1 MAKEEKHEPEIIR
14 VVKKGHGGGH
24 GGAWKVAYADF
35 VTAMMAFFL
44 LLWLVSMVSKEKK
57 MLLSQYFVNV
67 SLSNVKGGL
76 PFVESGS
83 KNITQEP
90 HDVVTSISIDSEKIS
105 DQMAGGKMQ
114 QAEMM
119 KALVSQLMDIA
130 DQVQVGSADEGLKI
144 EITETDKSRLFQ
156 GGGTGL
162 TDNAK
167 KILKA
172 VAENIKTSVTRIALE
187 SHTDSQA
194 QGKGDTTWDISS
206 ARAMAVRKELEANGV
221 NPYSFEKIV
230 SYGDR
235 ILMDKANPQ
244 NIANNRVNVV
254 LLDKSTEG
262 GGQKASNKAKD
273 ETAETPKAEP
283 SHAKPAL

>member
-1 MAKEEKHEPEIIR
+1 MAKDEKPEPEIIR
-14 VVKKGHGGGH
+14 VVKKSHGGGH

-67 SLSNVKGGL
+67 SLTNSKGGL

-83 KNITQEP
+83 KNITQDA
-90 HDVVTSISIDSEKIS
+90 HDVVTSISIDEEKIS
-105 DQMAGGKMQ
+105 DKMAGGKMQ
-114 QAEMM
+114 QSEMM

-130 DQVQVGSADEGLKI
+130 DQVRVGSADEGLKI

-156 GGGTGL
+156 GGGTQL

-172 VAENIKTSVTRIALE
+172 VAENVKTSVTRIALE

-194 QGKGDTTWDISS
+194 QGKGDTTWEVSS

-254 LLDKSTEG
+254 LMDKSTEG
-262 GGQKASNKAKD
+262 DGQKASSEAKP
-273 ETAETPKAEP
+273 ETAEPAKAET
-283 SHAKPAL
+283 SHAKPAH

>member
-1 MAKEEKHEPEIIR
+1 MAKDEKPEPEIIR
-14 VVKKGHGGGH
+14 VAKKGHGGGH

-44 LLWLVSMVSKEKK
+44 LLWLTSMVSKEKK

-67 SLSNVKGGL
+67 SLSDVKGGL

-83 KNITQEP
+83 KNITQKP
-90 HDVVTSISIDSEKIS
+90 HDVVTSISIDEEKIS

-114 QAEMM
+114 QAAML

-130 DQVQVGSADEGLKI
+130 DQVRVGSADEGLKI
-144 EITETDKSRLFQ
+144 EISETDKSRLFQ
-156 GGGTGL
+156 GGGTQL
-162 TDNAK
+162 TDNAR

-172 VAENIKTSVTRIALE
+172 VSENIKTSVTRIAIE
-187 SHTDSQA
+187 SHTDSQT
-194 QGKGDTTWDISS
+194 QGKGDSAWDISS
-206 ARAMAVRKELEANGV
+206 ARAMAVRKELEADGV

-235 ILMDKANPQ
+235 MLTDKGNPL

-254 LLDKSTEG
+254 LLDKTSDS
-262 GGQKASNKAKD
+262 ASKKEPGVAKP
-273 ETAETPKAEP
+273 ETAAPPKAEP
-283 SHAKPAL
+283 AHAKPAH

>member
-1 MAKEEKHEPEIIR
+1 MAKEEKPEPEIIR

-67 SLSNVKGGL
+67 SLSDVKGGL

-83 KNITQEP
+83 RNITQKP
-90 HDVVTSISIDSEKIS
+90 HDVVTSISIDTEKIS
-105 DQMAGGKMQ
+105 DKMAGGKMQ
-114 QAEMM
+114 QSEMV

-130 DQVQVGSADEGLKI
+130 DQVRVGSADEGLKI

-167 KILKA
+167 TILKA
-172 VAENIKTSVTRIALE
+172 VAENIKKSVTRISIE

-194 QGKGDTTWDISS
+194 QSKGDTTWDVSS

-235 ILMDKANPQ
+235 MLMDKANPN

-254 LLDKSTEG
+254 LLDKSADGSSKKEPSG
-262 GGQKASNKAKD
+262 GKA
-273 ETAETPKAEP
+273 ETAEPPKAET
-283 SHAKPAL
+283 SHVKPAH

>member
-1 MAKEEKHEPEIIR
+1 MAKEEKPEPEIIR
-14 VVKKGHGGGH
+14 VAKKGHGGAH

-44 LLWLVSMVSKEKK
+44 LLWLTSMVSKEKK

-67 SLSNVKGGL
+67 SLSNSKGGL

-83 KNITQEP
+83 KNITQDA
-90 HDVVTSISIDSEKIS
+90 HDVVTSISIDEEKIS
-105 DQMAGGKMQ
+105 DKMAGGKMQ
-114 QAEMM
+114 QSEMM
-119 KALVSQLMDIA
+119 KSLVSQLMDIA
-130 DQVQVGSADEGLKI
+130 DQVRVGSADEGLKI

-156 GGGTGL
+156 GGGTQL

-172 VAENIKTSVTRIALE
+172 VAENVKKSVTRIAIE
-187 SHTDSQA
+187 SHTDSPA
-194 QGKGDTTWDISS
+194 QGKDDTTWELSS
-206 ARAMAVRKELEANGV
+206 TRAMAVRKELEANGV

-235 ILMDKANPQ
+235 ILIDKSNPR

-254 LLDKSTEG
+254 LLDKTADGSSKNAPE
-262 GGQKASNKAKD
+262 KAN
-273 ETAETPKAEP
+273 AETSAPPKAEAP
-283 SHAKPAL
+283 HAKPAH

>member
-1 MAKEEKHEPEIIR
+1 MKKDEKPEPEIIR

-44 LLWLVSMVSKEKK
+44 LLWLLSMVSKEKK

-67 SLSNVKGGL
+67 SLSDVKGGL

-83 KNITQEP
+83 KNITQKP
-90 HDVVTSISIDSEKIS
+90 HDVITSISIDEEKIS

-114 QAEMM
+114 QAAML

-130 DQVQVGSADEGLKI
+130 DQVRVGSAEEGLKI
-144 EITETDKSRLFQ
+144 EISETDKSRLFQ
-156 GGGTGL
+156 GGGSQL
-162 TDNAK
+162 TDNAR

-172 VAENIKTSVTRIALE
+172 VAENIKSSVTRIAIE

-194 QGKGDTTWDISS
+194 QGKGDAAWDVSS
-206 ARAMAVRKELEANGV
+206 ARAMAVRKELEADGV

-235 ILMDKANPQ
+235 MLTDKGNPQ

-254 LLDKSTEG
+254 LMDKSADSVSKKEPG
-262 GGQKASNKAKD
+262 GAKA
-273 ETAETPKAEP
+273 ETAAPPKAETP
-283 SHAKPAL
+283 HAKPAH